1 MIIETLTKGVPKIPG
16 NGWWNLVYLP
26 ETWYK
31 YDLYFPKV
39 KVNIDMVKFVSK
51 FSFKDSFSKHRNFSD
66 EEGILVD
73 FVSDSVIYDPDMVF
87 LHYFSLIISIWWY
100 KFLFEKLT

>member
-1 MIIETLTKGVPKIPG
+1 
-16 NGWWNLVYLP
+16 
-26 ETWYK
+26 
-31 YDLYFPKV
+31 
-39 KVNIDMVKFVSK
+39 MVKFVSK

-87 LHYFSLIISIWWY
+87 LHYFSLIISI
-100 KFLFEKLT
+100 